1 MSIKLLKKLTVV
13 TASAALS
20 LAATSLAQSAQAASV
35 NYSYTGLTPEQS
47 IQGSFSYADDFAG
60 SEVSWKD
67 LTAFTI
73 SYNGGAQ
80 LDKAGVES
88 LFSNRYLRYLT
99 SDVSYNY
106 DWGYS
111 YTIKADTFYFG
122 LGNPTREGSLESN
135 QNVYYLTGSDSYG
148 DYQNA
153 GANSYTYNFGTGQYA
168 SNGWGAYNSPWE
180 SQTSSSNNNV
190 LNSVAEVGT
199 WLTEKVSGIATPTAS
214 CGASP
219 SVAGTNYQEIY

>member
-1 MSIKLLKKLTVV
+1 MSIKLLNKLTVA

-20 LAATSLAQSAQAASV
+20 LAAASLAQSAQAASV
-35 NYSYTGLTPEQS
+35 NYSYKGLTPEQS

-60 SEVSWKD
+60 SEVSWND

-80 LDKAGVES
+80 LDKGAVES
-88 LFSNRYLRYLT
+88 LFSSRHLGYLP

-111 YTIKADTFYFG
+111 YTQKADSLAIWLNNYTQ
-122 LGNPTREGSLESN
+122 EGSLYSS
-135 QNVYYLTGSDSYG
+135 QNVNYQTWSDSYG
-148 DYQNA
+148 DYKYA
-153 GANSYTYNFGTGQYA
+153 SANSYTSNYDTQQYA
-168 SNGWGAYNSPWE
+168 SNYWSAYNNPWGSE
-180 SQTSSSNNNV
+180 TYTSNNNSW
-190 LNSVAEVGT
+190 NSVAEVGT

-219 SVAGTNYQEIY
+219 SLAIAEF